1 MTSRAEWSN
10 GGSLLDAL
18 PDLVVM
24 LGRDGTLIGFCGGR
38 SVSSLPS
45 LAGLPGQRLNKVW
58 PTPLVNLLK
67 QLVHRA
73 IASRRTV
80 EGRLQ
85 VGSVRYEIRVT
96 APGPDRAICVIRLPT
111 SELSDASQHAQLGL
125 QAPYMERPSFFVQLQ
140 ESLAIAALRERS
152 ISFAFVHVEGLVDIL
167 RLIDSKI
174 SERIFKIA
182 VQRFLQ
188 ESHHARTG
196 EVAWYMSQLGD
207 QVLVVL
213 LESADRDIVETLLN
227 ALAESLQSPIQ
238 LGDTSYRLYPYVGV
252 ALLGQDGTSQEEL
265 IQNARAAA
273 VEARRAESTRIVF
286 FTDTLELRSLAR
298 MDMARELREAIAKNA
313 IRLRY
318 TGRYDLAT
326 GQLQTLVGY
335 VNWNHPLR
343 GTVRP
348 AVFLR
353 LADATGLS
361 LDLSRSIF
369 SSLRADMVNV
379 ESQFEPHVRISF
391 GPLRHH
397 VLNACFLDDIKELLA
412 DGAVSTHRIEL
423 RVAERAYVGGSA
435 ELWRALAMMGLQ
447 LVVDEVGRDL
457 SSFEL
462 LARAPVW
469 GLQLDRS
476 WVAALNENTAAMK
489 VCRAAMGVANAF
501 DLTPIA
507 TGVDGIQQ
515 RDALITFGCAQG
527 MGDFYEPTG
536 LAQPFMPDAA
546 KAAAR

>member
-1 MTSRAEWSN
+1 VTSRAEWSN
-10 GGSLLDAL
+10 GGSLLDEL

-24 LGRDGTLIGFCGGR
+24 LARDGTLISFCGGR
-38 SVSSLPS
+38 SVSSLHS
-45 LAGLPGQRLNKVW
+45 LAGLPGQRLDQVW
-58 PTPLVNLLK
+58 PTSLVNLLK
-67 QLVHRA
+67 QLVQRA
-73 IASRRTV
+73 IASRGTV
-80 EGRLQ
+80 EARIQ

-96 APGPDRAICVIRLPT
+96 ASGPDRAICVLRLPT
-111 SELSDASQHAQLGL
+111 SEMSEESQNANLGL
-125 QAPYMERPSFFVQLQ
+125 QAPYMERPNFFVQLQ

-152 ISFAFVHVEGLVDIL
+152 ISFAFVHVEGLADIL

-188 ESHHARTG
+188 DDHQTETG
-196 EVAWYMSQLGD
+196 DVAWYMSQLGD
-207 QVLVVL
+207 QVLVIL
-213 LESADRDIVETLLN
+213 LETSDREIVEALLN
-227 ALAESLQSPIQ
+227 ALVQSLQAPIQ
-238 LGDTSYRLYPYVGV
+238 LGDTSYHLNPCVGV
-252 ALLGQDGTSQEEL
+252 ALLGQDGGSQEEL

-286 FTDTLELRSLAR
+286 FTDALELRSLER
-298 MDMARELREAIAKNA
+298 MDMARELREAIAKNE

-318 TGRYDLAT
+318 TGRYDLET
-326 GQLQTLVGY
+326 GQLHTLVGY

-348 AVFLR
+348 AAFLR

-379 ESQFEPHVRISF
+379 EAQFEPHVRISF

-397 VLNACFLDDIKELLA
+397 VLNAGFLDDIKALLA

-423 RVAERAYVGGSA
+423 RIAERAYLSGGAS
-435 ELWRALAMMGLQ
+435 LCSSLAMMGLQ

-476 WVAALNENTAAMK
+476 WVAALNDNTAAMK
-489 VCRAAMGVANAF
+489 VCRAAMGVAHAF
-501 DLTPIA
+501 DLIPIA
-507 TGVDGIQQ
+507 TGVDGIEQ
-515 RDALITFGCAQG
+515 RDALIKFGCAQG
-527 MGDFYEPTG
+527 MGDFYEPPG
-536 LAQPFMPDAA
+536 LAQSFTTDTA